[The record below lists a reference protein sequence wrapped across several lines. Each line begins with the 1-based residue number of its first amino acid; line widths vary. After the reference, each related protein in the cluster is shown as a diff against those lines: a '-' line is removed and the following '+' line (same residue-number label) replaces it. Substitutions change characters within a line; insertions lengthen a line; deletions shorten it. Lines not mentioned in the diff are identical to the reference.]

1 MVFESGVSQMGL
13 PCLVMFV
20 GVLCITFSKRLAR
33 DSVKQRIW
41 TKFVPPEVAVVPAR
55 RKLEEDSYRWV
66 FSGAGVLLIIVS
78 VWILARVY
86 L

>member
-41 TKFVPPEVAVVPAR
+41 TKFVLP
-55 RKLEEDSYRWV
+55 RWPS
-66 FSGAGVLLIIVS
+66 FLHGESSKKTCIVGCS
-78 VWILARVY
+78 AALVCS
-86 L
+86 